1 MNELLNALFVIIL
14 TLNLFSLASG
24 RILSNIR
31 IVAAQGVLLG
41 LLPFLVE
48 GRITFT
54 VLLSSFAAI
63 SLKGFVIPLIM
74 TKALRDV
81 RIKREVEPL
90 LGLMPS
96 TILGAVV
103 TALVF
108 LVFSRYRAAG
118 QNAVSFIIPTSIAT
132 ILAGFI
138 LLTTRYKALS
148 QVLGYLVLENGIY
161 IFSLLLLEGIPF
173 VVEMGMLLD
182 LFVSVF
188 IVSIITN
195 HINRAFSS
203 LDTRVLVSLREE

>member
-1 MNELLNALFVIIL
+1 MNELLNALFVVIL

-24 RILSNIR
+24 RLLSNIR

-41 LLPFLVE
+41 ILPFLVE
-48 GRITFT
+48 GEIGFT

-63 SLKGFVIPLIM
+63 SLKGFVIPGIM

-90 LGLMPS
+90 IGLMPS
-96 TILGAVV
+96 TILGAIV

-118 QNAVSFIIPTSIAT
+118 QDAVSFVIPTAIAT

>member
-48 GRITFT
+48 GEISFT

-63 SLKGFVIPLIM
+63 TLKGFVIPGIM

-90 LGLMPS
+90 IGLMPS

-108 LVFSRYRAAG
+108 LVFSQYREMG
-118 QNAVSFIIPTSIAT
+118 QNAVSFIIPTSVAT
-132 ILAGFI
+132 ILVGFI

>member
-1 MNELLNALFVIIL
+1 M
-14 TLNLFSLASG
+14 
-24 RILSNIR
+24 
-31 IVAAQGVLLG
+31 
-41 LLPFLVE
+41 
-48 GRITFT
+48 
-54 VLLSSFAAI
+54 
-63 SLKGFVIPLIM
+63 
-74 TKALRDV
+74 
-81 RIKREVEPL
+81 
-90 LGLMPS
+90 
-96 TILGAVV
+96 
-103 TALVF
+103 
-108 LVFSRYRAAG
+108 
-118 QNAVSFIIPTSIAT
+118 SFIIPTSIAT

>member
-1 MNELLNALFVIIL
+1 MNELLNALFVVIL

-41 LLPFLVE
+41 ILPFLVE
-48 GRITFT
+48 GEMGFT

-63 SLKGFVIPLIM
+63 SLKGFVIPGIM

-90 LGLMPS
+90 IGLMPS

-118 QNAVSFIIPTSIAT
+118 QDAVSFIIPTSIST